1 MLDCCRAQSKSCHVG
16 LVRLKIQVPD
26 QAQVQEANKK
36 KASPKHPSTSA
47 VVNGIVRQHPRFLSH
62 SPLQQLHSRYS
73 AELKQGI
80 MMSSKWPLS
89 AQSHRCVPLLA
100 SPKECG
106 TASASILVR
115 QNGSLCI
122 VAGTTYA
129 TTLQR
134 RFTSSRNPPPPPLD
148 TTASF
153 SHIHS
158 PIRCPPPGTAIHG
171 SDPLDHLPW
180 FLSRHHV
187 LVATAL
193 HLEVAQA
200 GFVRLAKVVVLVV
213 AG

>member
-36 KASPKHPSTSA
+36 KSLTQTPVYFCSCQWHSSPAPSLFITLSPTTTALSIQRRVKTRYHDVVKMAPLRPVPHMCPAARKPQRMWYSICINTGSA
-47 VVNGIVRQHPRFLSH
+47 KWLA
-62 SPLQQLHSRYS
+62 LHSC
-73 AELKQGI
+73 GHDI
-80 MMSSKWPLS
+80 
-89 AQSHRCVPLLA
+89 CNDA
-100 SPKECG
+100 SR
-106 TASASILVR
+106 LV
-115 QNGSLCI
+115 
-122 VAGTTYA
+122 A
-129 TTLQR
+129 T
-134 RFTSSRNPPPPPLD
+134 PPLD

-153 SHIHS
+153 SHVHS
-158 PIRCPPPGTAIHG
+158 PIRCPPPGTVIHG